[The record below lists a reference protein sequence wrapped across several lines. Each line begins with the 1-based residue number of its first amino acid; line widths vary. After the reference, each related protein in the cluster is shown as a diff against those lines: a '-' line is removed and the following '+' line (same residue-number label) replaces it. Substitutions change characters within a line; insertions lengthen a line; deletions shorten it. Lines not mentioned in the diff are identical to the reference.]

1 MILAFILIAFA
12 AYMGSRSVKLPT
24 QTSHEKPVQTL
35 DTEPKALEE
44 EGSREPEAGEEDNQ
58 A

>member
-12 AYMGSRSVKLPT
+12 AYMGSRSVKSPA
-24 QTSHEKPVQTL
+24 QTSLEKPVPIL
-35 DTEPKALEE
+35 DTEPKALQE
-44 EGSREPEAGEEDNQ
+44 EGSQESEAGEEENQ